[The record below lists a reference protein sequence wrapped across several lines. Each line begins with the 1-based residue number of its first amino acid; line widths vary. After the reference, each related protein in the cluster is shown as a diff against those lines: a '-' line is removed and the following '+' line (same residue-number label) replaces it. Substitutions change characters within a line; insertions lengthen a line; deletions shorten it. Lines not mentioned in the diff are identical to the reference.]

1 MRKDSSNKE
10 DDETQDASLAVASQ
24 DRLEMGTGSIGSS
37 PRGFW
42 WFDAKGLDPGAFPQ
56 TASFFGGRGPFML
69 DRTQEERVDVTWSR
83 VVELNVS
90 DFFAFFFQDH

>member
-37 PRGFW
+37 PVDSG
-42 WFDAKGLDPGAFPQ
+42 GLMPKDWIPELFLKRVL
-56 TASFFGGRGPFML
+56 FLGGGGPSCWT
-69 DRTQEERVDVTWSR
+69 RTQEERVDVTWSR
-83 VVELNVS
+83 VVELNV
-90 DFFAFFFQDH
+90 